1 MEFLLLSNIFLLI
14 GKSFY
19 DLNDLDIYS
28 YPDDIT
34 KKKDA
39 DFIHRVI
46 FGHDHN
52 SDPIITNQDSSHS
65 LNIENYEIDCPVSQI
80 IDDLNVYT
88 ICINSKMIIGLILEN
103 DDNPYDYKEIFEELS
118 FDLLNN
124 EKSCSFEDEIEIE
137 NFLITLFIDIRRYGD
152 EFVKKTPEI
161 SFATGIFTKVFLFG
175 IDDVGKSSFVR
186 RLKTGKFND
195 NYLAPTRKFNIEYIQ
210 EKEGKTGLA
219 IWDLPGQRNFREKW
233 LTGIQDSNL
242 IIYMID
248 VANQLRFEE
257 ARREFWS
264 LIRRYDLSEV
274 PIIILG
280 NKVDLINIKD
290 NNGDQLN
297 RRMQEIIDFL
307 ELDKLDN
314 RSWNFLFTS
323 VKTNYN
329 IKEVMETIFDMI

>member
-1 MEFLLLSNIFLLI
+1 LEFLLLSNIFLLI

-34 KKKDA
+34 KKRDA

-52 SDPIITNQDSSHS
+52 SDPILTNYDSSQTLEFEHF
-65 LNIENYEIDCPVSQI
+65 EMDCPVSQI
-80 IDDLNVYT
+80 VDDLNVYT
-88 ICINSKMIIGLILEN
+88 ICINSKMIIGLILEK

-124 EKSCSFEDEIEIE
+124 EKCCSFEDEIEIE

-152 EFVKKTPEI
+152 EFIKKTPEI

-210 EKEGKTGLA
+210 DNEGRGGLA
-219 IWDLPGQRNFREKW
+219 IWDLPGQRTFREKW

-257 ARREFWS
+257 ARRELWN
-264 LIRRYDLSEV
+264 LIKRYDLSEV

-290 NNGDQLN
+290 NNGDQLH
-297 RRMQEIIDFL
+297 RRMQEIIDFF

-314 RSWNFLFTS
+314 KDWKFLFTS

-329 IKEVMETIFDMI
+329 IKEVMQTIFDLI

>member
-1 MEFLLLSNIFLLI
+1 MLSNIFLLI

-19 DLNDLDIYS
+19 DLKDVDIYS
-28 YPDDIT
+28 YPDDIN

-39 DFIHRVI
+39 DFIHKVI

-52 SDPIITNQDSSHS
+52 SDPIFDDQSSS
-65 LNIENYEIDCPVSQI
+65 QTLKFENYEMDCPVSQI
-80 IDDLNVYT
+80 VDGQNVYT
-88 ICINSKMIIGLILEN
+88 ICVNSKMIIGLILEQ
-103 DDNPYDYKEIFEELS
+103 DDNPYDYKEIFEELA

-124 EKSCSFEDEIEIE
+124 EKCCAFEDEIEIE

-152 EFVKKTPEI
+152 EFIKKTPEI
-161 SFATGIFTKVFLFG
+161 SFAAGIFTKIFLFG
-175 IDDVGKSSFVR
+175 IDDVGKSSLVR
-186 RLKTGKFND
+186 RIKTGKFND
-195 NYLAPTRKFNIEYIQ
+195 NYLTPTRKFNIEYIQ
-210 EKEGKTGLA
+210 DKEGKGGLA
-219 IWDLPGQRNFREKW
+219 IWDLPGQRTFREKW

-257 ARREFWS
+257 ARREFWN
-264 LIRRYDLSEV
+264 LVREYDLSEI

-290 NNGDQLN
+290 KNGDQLH
-297 RRMQEIIDFL
+297 RRMQEMIDFL

-314 RSWNFLFTS
+314 NNWRFLFTS

-329 IKEVMETIFDMI
+329 IKEVMETVFNMI

>member
-1 MEFLLLSNIFLLI
+1 LEFLLLSNIFLLI

-19 DLNDLDIYS
+19 DLKDVDIYS
-28 YPDDIT
+28 YPDDIN

-39 DFIHRVI
+39 DFIHKVI

-52 SDPIITNQDSSHS
+52 SDPIIEDQNSTQTSKF
-65 LNIENYEIDCPVSQI
+65 ENYEMDCPVSQMV
-80 IDDLNVYT
+80 DGQNVYT
-88 ICINSKMIIGLILEN
+88 ICINSKLIIGLILEQ
-103 DDNPYDYKEIFEELS
+103 DDNPYDYKEIFEELA

-124 EKSCSFEDEIEIE
+124 EKCCAFEDEIEIE

-152 EFVKKTPEI
+152 EFIKKTPEI
-161 SFATGIFTKVFLFG
+161 SFAAGIFTKIFLFG

-186 RLKTGKFND
+186 RIKTGKFND
-195 NYLAPTRKFNIEYIQ
+195 NYLTPTRKFNIEYIQ
-210 EKEGKTGLA
+210 DKGGKGGLA
-219 IWDLPGQRNFREKW
+219 IWDLPGQRTFREKW

-257 ARREFWS
+257 ARREFWN
-264 LIRRYDLSEV
+264 LVRRYDLSEI

-290 NNGDQLN
+290 KNGDQLH
-297 RRMQEIIDFL
+297 RRMQEMIDFL

-314 RSWNFLFTS
+314 NNWRFLFTS

-329 IKEVMETIFDMI
+329 IKEVMDTVFDMI

>member
-1 MEFLLLSNIFLLI
+1 LLSKIFLLI

-28 YPDDIT
+28 YPEDIN

-46 FGHDHN
+46 FGHDHT
-52 SDPIITNQDSSHS
+52 SDPIFDNQNSSQI
-65 LNIENYEIDCPVSQI
+65 LKFENYEMDCPVSQI

-88 ICINSKMIIGLILEN
+88 ICINSQMIIGLILEQ

-124 EKSCSFEDEIEIE
+124 EKCCEFEDEIEIE

-152 EFVKKTPEI
+152 EFIKKTPEI
-161 SFATGIFTKVFLFG
+161 SFAEGIFTKIFLFG

-186 RLKTGKFND
+186 RVKTGKFND
-195 NYLAPTRKFNIEYIQ
+195 NYLTPTRKFNIEYIQ
-210 EKEGKTGLA
+210 DKERKGGLA
-219 IWDLPGQRNFREKW
+219 IWDLPGQRAFREKW
-233 LTGIQDSNL
+233 LTGIQESNL

-257 ARREFWS
+257 ARREFWN
-264 LIRRYDLSEV
+264 LIRKYDLTDI

-290 NNGDQLN
+290 KNEDQLH
-297 RRMQEIIDFL
+297 RRMQEMIDFFG
-307 ELDKLDN
+307 LDKLNN
-314 RSWNFLFTS
+314 RDWRFIFTS

-329 IKEVMETIFDMI
+329 IQEVMDTIFDMI

>member
-1 MEFLLLSNIFLLI
+1 MLSTIFLLV

-52 SDPIITNQDSSHS
+52 SDPIITTQDSSHS
-65 LNIENYEIDCPVSQI
+65 LNIENYEMDCPVSQI

-88 ICINSKMIIGLILEN
+88 ICINSKMIIGLILEK

-118 FDLLNN
+118 FDLLNK

-161 SFATGIFTKVFLFG
+161 SFAAGIFTKVFLFG

-210 EKEGKTGLA
+210 DEEGKGGLA

-248 VANQLRFEE
+248 IANQLRFEE
-257 ARREFWS
+257 ARREFWN
-264 LIRRYDLSEV
+264 LIKRYDLSEV

-290 NNGDQLN
+290 KNGDQLH
-297 RRMQEIIDFL
+297 RRMQEIIDFF

-314 RSWNFLFTS
+314 ESWTFLFTS